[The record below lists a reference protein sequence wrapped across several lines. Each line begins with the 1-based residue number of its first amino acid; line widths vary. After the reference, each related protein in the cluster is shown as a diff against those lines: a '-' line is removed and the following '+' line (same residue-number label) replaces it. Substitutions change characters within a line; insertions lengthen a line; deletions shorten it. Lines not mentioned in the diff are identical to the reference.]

1 MNNNNNQQLNPQIST
16 IFDNVMSESAQRE
29 HMPIVSSVP
38 VGATS
43 LDALRRQAQNDNIQH
58 QNHQQLHK
66 QHQQHQQQNQQQNQH
81 KHNNQHNSPKQ
92 IVHMGR
98 KHINKPKVQAKGQP
112 KSQPKVQPKTQP
124 KAQAKA
130 QLKNNNIQSDLQK
143 MQMFD
148 ISKKAM
154 LGAVLYLLLS
164 IPQFTSVLDKMFPS
178 KSDTDIYK
186 SLLLRA
192 ILFSILFVLS
202 SKYV

>member
-1 MNNNNNQQLNPQIST
+1 
-16 IFDNVMSESAQRE
+16 
-29 HMPIVSSVP
+29 
-38 VGATS
+38 
-43 LDALRRQAQNDNIQH
+43 
-58 QNHQQLHK
+58 
-66 QHQQHQQQNQQQNQH
+66 
-81 KHNNQHNSPKQ
+81 
-92 IVHMGR
+92 MGR

-112 KSQPKVQPKTQP
+112 KSQPKVQAKVQAKAQLLSKVQP
-124 KAQAKA
+124 KVQAKAQLLSKAQPKVQPKIQLLSKA